1 MTQLT
6 YQFDVEQS
14 DIEQFDLKRRK
25 GKHVA
30 MLTLNF
36 SDFDAQA
43 NSFNHE
49 KGEQL
54 LREIEQSIRQ
64 RLRDADSVVKINDTG
79 FVVLLESLHTQD
91 NAEKVAGALVEIVSE
106 ALNTEGKKFDA
117 SVRVDFVESTD

>member
-1 MTQLT
+1 
-6 YQFDVEQS
+6 
-14 DIEQFDLKRRK
+14 
-25 GKHVA
+25 

-36 SDFDAQA
+36 SDFDTQA

-91 NAEKVAGALVEIVSE
+91 NAEKVANALVEIVSE
-106 ALNTEGKKFDA
+106 ALNTDGKKFDA

>member
-14 DIEQFDLKRRK
+14 DIEQFDLKRCK
-25 GKHVA
+25 GEHVA

-36 SDFDAQA
+36 SDFEAPA

-91 NAEKVAGALVEIVSE
+91 NAEKVADALVEIVSE
-106 ALNTEGKKFDA
+106 ALNTDGKKFDA